1 MKINLSKNGYKKVVR
16 YFQVTKSEFKYYN
29 SIFSSSVWN
38 DKPLFRINIKNVDKI
53 TISDDD
59 IVKMKF
65 NDVKFLFKMQIKEQ
79 EEENFTIL
87 EFGCEDPQIGI
98 SLIKIFML
106 MKKI

>member
-1 MKINLSKNGYKKVVR
+1 MKIEK
-16 YFQVTKSEFKYYN
+16 
-29 SIFSSSVWN
+29 
-38 DKPLFRINIKNVDKI
+38 
-53 TISDDD
+53 
-59 IVKMKF
+59 
-65 NDVKFLFKMQIKEQ
+65 IKEQ